1 MRTKQTISDVQAE
14 FMKSIELS
22 MARYYSKKLSENV
35 RRGIAKKKELLQKIT
50 K

>member
-1 MRTKQTISDVQAE
+1 MKIKQTVSEAQAE

-35 RRGIAKKKELLQKIT
+35 RRGIAKKKELLEKIT